1 MTKAKKI
8 KKAARS
14 KTSHSVTPDL
24 VTAMMKLVERLG
36 ALEQK
41 MDQVSG
47 RVSNLPSEIRQ
58 VIQGF
63 QHSSVSHPSQLSV
76 HPGKSFHPQNP
87 RSLYQ
92 AVCADCLKTC
102 EVPFKPSGDRPVY
115 CPECWA
121 IRKAGHRPKDIAS
134 GVSVP
139 SHLKQRGTVPTKEIQ
154 APVATPKIA
163 VSVKKTPV
171 KKKSK
176 SAVAKKTKKKK

>member
-1 MTKAKKI
+1 MTKAKKT
-8 KKAARS
+8 KKTARS

-139 SHLKQRGTVPTKEIQ
+139 SHLKQRGTV
-154 APVATPKIA
+154 
-163 VSVKKTPV
+163 S
-171 KKKSK
+171 
-176 SAVAKKTKKKK
+176 TKKFRLPWPHPKSRPPSRKHPLRKSRNPP

>member
-1 MTKAKKI
+1 MTKARKI
-8 KKAARS
+8 KKIAHS

-47 RVSNLPSEIRQ
+47 RVFNLPSEIRQ

-63 QHSSVSHPSQLSV
+63 QHPAVSHPPQSSI
-76 HPGKSFHPQNP
+76 HPDKSFHPQNQVSRP
-87 RSLYQ
+87 RPLYQ
-92 AVCADCLKTC
+92 ATCADCLKTC

-115 CPECWA
+115 CPGCWA

-134 GVSVP
+134 AVSVP
-139 SHLKQRGTVPTKEIQ
+139 SHLKQHGTVPTQEIQ
-154 APVATPKIA
+154 APVGIPKIA
-163 VSVKKTPV
+163 VSA

-176 SAVAKKTKKKK
+176 STVVRKTKKKK